1 MAARK
6 PFTKSTPIPLSS
18 LISNPSVKSKGVYA
32 YHLSARLKKLW
43 ELAVGGKVKEF
54 SYPYRLRDG
63 VLYVAVTDSIW
74 FSEIKLISKE
84 ILEKVNAADGEITD
98 IRFKLTDEKVTAS
111 ASRIERIKENAVL
124 SEDETR
130 LIGETAE
137 RIKDQELR
145 EIFRNSMSASYKL
158 SKGSK

>member
-1 MAARK
+1 MAAKKK
-6 PFTKSTPIPLSS
+6 PFTKSAPIPLSA

-84 ILEKVNAADGEITD
+84 ILEKVNAIDGEITD
-98 IRFKLTDEKVTAS
+98 LRFKLTDEKVKAAS
-111 ASRIERIKENAVL
+111 QLEQVKENIVL
-124 SEDETR
+124 TEDETR

-137 RIKDQELR
+137 QIKDQNLR
-145 EIFRNSMSASYKL
+145 EIFRNSMTSSYKL
-158 SKGSK
+158 SR